1 MMEGTI
7 PVLLYRPCALRDD
20 DVLPVQ
26 DLSHFL
32 GAQSGGGEIPVSVQV
47 FVTVSPE
54 PRKIE
59 TYMD

>member
-1 MMEGTI
+1 MMTYY
-7 PVLLYRPCALRDD
+7 LFRTYRI
-20 DVLPVQ
+20 
-26 DLSHFL
+26 FW

-47 FVTVSPE
+47 FLTVSPE